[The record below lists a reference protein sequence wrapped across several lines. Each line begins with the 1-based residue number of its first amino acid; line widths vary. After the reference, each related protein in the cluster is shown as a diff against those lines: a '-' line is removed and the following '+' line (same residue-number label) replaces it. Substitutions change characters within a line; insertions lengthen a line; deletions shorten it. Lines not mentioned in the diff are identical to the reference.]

1 MPSSLESSRET
12 IVLQHPDTSGITLAL
27 PTRASVKTEKRR
39 IIGMAT
45 SDVVKDPA
53 EKGKLKLIILIAVAV
68 LLAIGL
74 SVGAT
79 WYFVSSPKSEPAPV
93 VDANIKLPAIY
104 EPMAPAFVVNYNA
117 NGRQRYMQ
125 VSMTLQARDQNDLN
139 ALKVHMPVIR
149 NNLVMLF
156 SGQTFD
162 DLATPV
168 GQEILRQKATAT
180 VQEVAQKELGKVV
193 VDQVLFT
200 NFVLQ

>member
-1 MPSSLESSRET
+1 
-12 IVLQHPDTSGITLAL
+12 
-27 PTRASVKTEKRR
+27 
-39 IIGMAT
+39 MAK
-45 SDVVKDPA
+45 SEAAVKDPA
-53 EKGKLKLIILIAVAV
+53 TQGKLKLIIVIVVAL

-79 WYFVSSPKSEPAPV
+79 WFFMHSAQSKPAAAETAPV
-93 VDANIKLPAIY
+93 GKQPAIF
-104 EPMAPAFVVNYNA
+104 EPMAPAFVANYNQ

-125 VSMTLQARDQNDLN
+125 VSITMQGRNQADLE

-156 SGQTFD
+156 SGQDFAT
-162 DLATPV
+162 LASPV
-168 GQEILRQKATAT
+168 GQEMLRQKATAS

-193 VDQVLFT
+193 IEQLLFT

>member
-1 MPSSLESSRET
+1 
-12 IVLQHPDTSGITLAL
+12 
-27 PTRASVKTEKRR
+27 
-39 IIGMAT
+39 MAK
-45 SDVVKDPA
+45 SDAAIDPA
-53 EKGKLKLIILIAVAV
+53 QKGKLKLILLIALAL

-79 WYFVSSPKSEPAPV
+79 WYFMRNAQATPNPV
-93 VDANIKLPAIY
+93 IDPSIKVAAIY

-125 VSMTLQARDQNDLN
+125 VSITLQGRNQADLDM
-139 ALKVHMPVIR
+139 LKVHMPMIR

-156 SGQTFD
+156 SGQTFES
-162 DLATPV
+162 LATPV
-168 GQEILRQKATAT
+168 GQEMLRQKATAS

-193 VDQVLFT
+193 IDQALFT

>member
-1 MPSSLESSRET
+1 
-12 IVLQHPDTSGITLAL
+12 
-27 PTRASVKTEKRR
+27 
-39 IIGMAT
+39 MAK
-45 SDVVKDPA
+45 SDAAVKDPA
-53 EKGKLKLIILIAVAV
+53 TKGKLKLVILIVVAV

-79 WYFVSSPKSEPAPV
+79 WYFMHSNQSKPVAVAETAPV
-93 VDANIKLPAIY
+93 GKQPAIF
-104 EPMAPAFVVNYNA
+104 ESMAPAFVANFNQ

-125 VSMTLQARDQNDLN
+125 VSITMLARNQADLD

-156 SGQTFD
+156 SGQDFAT
-162 DLATPV
+162 LASPV
-168 GQEILRQKATAT
+168 VQEMLRQKATAS

-193 VDQVLFT
+193 IEQLLFT

>member
-12 IVLQHPDTSGITLAL
+12 IVLRHPDTSGITLAL

-53 EKGKLKLIILIAVAV
+53 EKGKLKLIVLIAVAV

-79 WYFVSSPKSEPAPV
+79 WYFVSSPKSEAAPV

>member
-1 MPSSLESSRET
+1 
-12 IVLQHPDTSGITLAL
+12 
-27 PTRASVKTEKRR
+27 
-39 IIGMAT
+39 MAT
-45 SDVVKDPA
+45 SDAVNEPA
-53 EKGKLKLIILIAVAV
+53 GKGKLKLIILIVVAV

-79 WYFVSSPKSEPAPV
+79 WYFMHSPKTEPV
-93 VDANIKLPAIY
+93 VEANANVKLPAIY
-104 EPMAPAFVVNYNA
+104 EPLTPAFVVNYNA
-117 NGRQRYMQ
+117 NGRQRYLQ
-125 VSMTLQARDQNDLN
+125 VSLTLQARDPADLK
-139 ALKVHMPVIR
+139 ALMVHMPVIR

-168 GQEILRQKATAT
+168 GQEILRQKTTAS

-193 VDQVLFT
+193 IDQVLFT

>member
-1 MPSSLESSRET
+1 
-12 IVLQHPDTSGITLAL
+12 
-27 PTRASVKTEKRR
+27 
-39 IIGMAT
+39 MAT
-45 SDVVKDPA
+45 SDAVKDPA
-53 EKGKLKLIILIAVAV
+53 VKGKLKLIILIVVAV

-79 WYFVSSPKSEPAPV
+79 GYFMHSPKSEAVPQADV
-93 VDANIKLPAIY
+93 NVKLPALY
-104 EPMAPAFVVNYNA
+104 EPMAPAFVVNFNA

-125 VSMTLQARDQNDLN
+125 VSVTLQARDPADLK
-139 ALKVHMPVIR
+139 ALMVHIPVIR

-156 SGQTFD
+156 SGQAFD

-168 GQEILRQKATAT
+168 GQEILRQKTTAS

-193 VDQVLFT
+193 IDQALFT

>member
-1 MPSSLESSRET
+1 
-12 IVLQHPDTSGITLAL
+12 
-27 PTRASVKTEKRR
+27 
-39 IIGMAT
+39 MAK
-45 SDVVKDPA
+45 SDAAVKDPA
-53 EKGKLKLIILIAVAV
+53 GKGKLKLILVIAAAL

-79 WYFVSSPKSEPAPV
+79 WYFMHSAQSKPEPA
-93 VDANIKLPAIY
+93 AIY
-104 EPMAPAFVVNYNA
+104 EAMAPAFIANYNQ

-125 VSMTLQARDQNDLN
+125 VSITLQARNQADLD

-162 DLATPV
+162 NLATPV
-168 GQEILRQKATAT
+168 GQEMLRQKATAS
-180 VQEVAQKELGKVV
+180 VQEVAQKEVGKVV
-193 VDQVLFT
+193 VEQLLFT

>member
-1 MPSSLESSRET
+1 
-12 IVLQHPDTSGITLAL
+12 
-27 PTRASVKTEKRR
+27 
-39 IIGMAT
+39 MAK
-45 SDVVKDPA
+45 SDAAVKDPA
-53 EKGKLKLIILIAVAV
+53 TKGKLKLIILIVVAL

-79 WYFVSSPKSEPAPV
+79 WYFMHSAQSKPAVEVQGTPLG
-93 VDANIKLPAIY
+93 KQPAVF
-104 EPMAPAFVVNYNA
+104 EPMAPAFVANYTQ

-125 VSMTLQARDQNDLN
+125 VSITMLARNQADLD

-156 SGQTFD
+156 SGQDFAT
-162 DLATPV
+162 LASPV
-168 GQEILRQKATAT
+168 GQEMLRQKATAS

-193 VDQVLFT
+193 IEQLLFT